1 MNTLEQTTQLAI
13 ELIKQQKVSDFE
25 LSVGK
30 SSGVSTT
37 VRLSNVE
44 TLQYHLDTSFNVSVY
59 IGKNKGQ
66 ATSVDLSKA
75 SLKNAI
81 ESACLIAKYTQEDP
95 FNGLAPSERMAW
107 DIPNLDLYYPW
118 NLDAKKSIEIAKEC
132 EQIALE
138 QNEINNSD
146 GAELSSFEGESVYAN
161 SNGLIANLKSS
172 RHSLYCSLIAKR
184 GDEMQTAYEYGVT
197 IDSNDL
203 TSPSKI
209 GLEAARL
216 AQEKLGSRHL
226 SPQKCPII
234 FTSRQSSGLFSQLL
248 GALSGSRQYKKTSFL
263 LESLGSK
270 VLPESIS
277 IYEDPLKLKTLG
289 SRAFDQDGVL
299 KKKQFFVEEGIVSSY
314 LMGQYSAN
322 QMGLESTANAG
333 GVSNCCV
340 KSNFDGGIT
349 ELTKSMDKGLIV
361 TDLMGH
367 GVNAT
372 TGDYSRG
379 ASGFWVEN
387 GEIKYPVS
395 GITIAGNL
403 KNMLKNVVS
412 IASDVDFRSNL
423 KVGSTLISEM
433 TISGEG

>member
-25 LSVGK
+25 ISVGK

-66 ATSVDLSKA
+66 ATSADLSKA

-107 DIPNLDLYYPW
+107 DRPNLDLYYPW
-118 NLDAKKSIEIAKEC
+118 NLDANKSIEIAKEC

-138 QNEINNSD
+138 QSEINNSD

-184 GDEMQTAYEYGVT
+184 GDEMQTAYEYSVA

-203 TSPSKI
+203 TAPSKI

-216 AQEKLGSRHL
+216 TQEKLGSRHL
-226 SPQKCPII
+226 GPQKCPII
-234 FTSRQSSGLFSQLL
+234 FTSRQSSGIFSQLL

-263 LESLGSK
+263 LESLGSQ

-340 KSNFDGGIT
+340 NSNFDGGIT
-349 ELTKSMDKGLIV
+349 ELTKSMDRGLIV

-403 KNMLKNVVS
+403 KDMLNNVVS

>member
-25 LSVGK
+25 ISLGK

-107 DIPNLDLYYPW
+107 DSPNLDLYYPW
-118 NLDAKKSIEIAKEC
+118 NLDANKSIEIAKEC
-132 EQIALE
+132 EKIALE
-138 QNEINNSD
+138 QSEINNSD

-172 RHSLYCSLIAKR
+172 KHSLYCSLIAKR
-184 GDEMQTAYEYGVT
+184 GDEMQTAYEYSVA

-203 TSPSKI
+203 TAPSKI

-216 AQEKLGSRHL
+216 TQEKLGSRHL
-226 SPQKCPII
+226 GPQKCPII
-234 FTSRQSSGLFSQLL
+234 FTSRQSSGIFSQLL

-263 LESLGSK
+263 LESLGSQ

-299 KKKQFFVEEGIVSSY
+299 KKKQFFVKEGIVSSY

-340 KSNFDGGIT
+340 NSNFDGGIT
-349 ELTKSMDKGLIV
+349 ELTKSMDRGLIV

-403 KNMLKNVVS
+403 KDMLNNVVS

>member
-184 GDEMQTAYEYGVT
+184 GDEMQTAYEYSVA

-203 TSPSKI
+203 TAPSKI

-226 SPQKCPII
+226 GPQKCPII
-234 FTSRQSSGLFSQLL
+234 FTSRQSSGIFSQLL

-340 KSNFDGGIT
+340 NSNFDGGIT
-349 ELTKSMDKGLIV
+349 ELTKSMDRGLIV

-403 KNMLKNVVS
+403 KDMLKNIVS

>member
-25 LSVGK
+25 ISVGK

-107 DIPNLDLYYPW
+107 DTPNLDLYYPW
-118 NLDAKKSIEIAKEC
+118 NLDANKSIEIAKEC

-138 QNEINNSD
+138 QSEINNSD

-184 GDEMQTAYEYGVT
+184 GDEMQTAYEYSVA

-203 TSPSKI
+203 TAPSKI

-226 SPQKCPII
+226 GPQKCPMI
-234 FTSRQSSGLFSQLL
+234 FTSRQSSGIFSQLL

-263 LESLGSK
+263 LESLGSQ

-299 KKKQFFVEEGIVSSY
+299 KKKQFFVKEGIVSSY

-340 KSNFDGGIT
+340 NSNFDGGIT
-349 ELTKSMDKGLIV
+349 ELTKSMDRGLIV

-403 KNMLKNVVS
+403 KDMLNNVVS

>member
-25 LSVGK
+25 ISVGK

-107 DIPNLDLYYPW
+107 DSPNLDLYYPW

-138 QNEINNSD
+138 QSEINNSD

-184 GDEMQTAYEYGVT
+184 GDEMQTAYEYSVA

-203 TSPSKI
+203 TAPSKI

-226 SPQKCPII
+226 GPQKCPII
-234 FTSRQSSGLFSQLL
+234 FTSRQSSGIFSQLL

-299 KKKQFFVEEGIVSSY
+299 KKKQFFVKEGIVSSY

-340 KSNFDGGIT
+340 NSNFDGGIT
-349 ELTKSMDKGLIV
+349 ELTKSMDRGLIV

-403 KNMLKNVVS
+403 KDMLNNVVS

>member
-25 LSVGK
+25 ISLGK

-66 ATSVDLSKA
+66 ATSVDLSKV

-107 DIPNLDLYYPW
+107 DTPNLDLYYPW

-138 QNEINNSD
+138 QSEINNSD

-184 GDEMQTAYEYGVT
+184 GDEMQTAHEYSVA

-203 TSPSKI
+203 TAPSKI

-226 SPQKCPII
+226 GPQKCPII
-234 FTSRQSSGLFSQLL
+234 FTSRQSSGIFSQLL

-263 LESLGSK
+263 LESLGDK

-340 KSNFDGGIT
+340 NSNFDGGIT
-349 ELTKSMDKGLIV
+349 ELTKSMDRGLIV

-403 KNMLKNVVS
+403 KDMLKNIVS

>member
-118 NLDAKKSIEIAKEC
+118 NLDANKSIKIAKEC

-161 SNGLIANLKSS
+161 SNGLIANLKNT
-172 RHSLYCSLIAKR
+172 RHSLFCSLIAKR

-403 KNMLKNVVS
+403 KDMLKNVVS

>member
-25 LSVGK
+25 ISVGK

-107 DIPNLDLYYPW
+107 DSPNLDLYYPW
-118 NLDAKKSIEIAKEC
+118 NLDANKSIEIAKEC

-138 QNEINNSD
+138 QSEINNSD

-184 GDEMQTAYEYGVT
+184 GDEMQTAYEYSVA

-203 TSPSKI
+203 TAPSNI

-226 SPQKCPII
+226 SPQKCPVI
-234 FTSRQSSGLFSQLL
+234 FTSRQSSGIFSQLL

-263 LESLGSK
+263 LESLGSQ

-299 KKKQFFVEEGIVSSY
+299 KKKQFFVKEGIVSSY

-340 KSNFDGGIT
+340 NSNFDGGIT
-349 ELTKSMDKGLIV
+349 ELTKSMDRGLIV

-403 KNMLKNVVS
+403 KDMLNNVVS

>member
-25 LSVGK
+25 ISLGK

-66 ATSVDLSKA
+66 ATSADLSKA

-81 ESACLIAKYTQEDP
+81 DSACLIAKYTQEDP

-107 DIPNLDLYYPW
+107 DSPNLDLYYPW
-118 NLDAKKSIEIAKEC
+118 NLDANKSIEIAKEC

-138 QNEINNSD
+138 QSEINNSD

-184 GDEMQTAYEYGVT
+184 GDEMQTAYEYSVA

-203 TSPSKI
+203 TAPSKI

-216 AQEKLGSRHL
+216 TQEKLGSRHL
-226 SPQKCPII
+226 GPQKCPII
-234 FTSRQSSGLFSQLL
+234 FTSRQSSGIFSQLL

-263 LESLGSK
+263 LDSLGSR

-322 QMGLESTANAG
+322 QMGLESTGNAG

-340 KSNFDGGIT
+340 NSNFDGGIT
-349 ELTKSMDKGLIV
+349 ELTKSMDRGLIV

-403 KNMLKNVVS
+403 KDMLNNVVS

>member
-25 LSVGK
+25 ISVGK

-107 DIPNLDLYYPW
+107 DTPNLDLYYPW
-118 NLDAKKSIEIAKEC
+118 NLDANKSIEIAKEC

-138 QNEINNSD
+138 QSEINNSD

-184 GDEMQTAYEYGVT
+184 GDEMQTAYEYSVA

-203 TSPSKI
+203 TTPSKI

-226 SPQKCPII
+226 GPQKCPII
-234 FTSRQSSGLFSQLL
+234 FTSRQSSGIFSQLL

-299 KKKQFFVEEGIVSSY
+299 KKRQFFVEEGIVSSY

-333 GVSNCCV
+333 GVSNCCIN
-340 KSNFDGGIT
+340 SNFDGGIT
-349 ELTKSMDKGLIV
+349 ELTKNMDRGLIV

-387 GEIKYPVS
+387 GEIKHPVS

-403 KNMLKNVVS
+403 KDMLKNVVS

>member
-161 SNGLIANLKSS
+161 SNELIANLKNT
-172 RHSLYCSLIAKR
+172 RHSLFCSLIAKR

-248 GALSGSRQYKKTSFL
+248 GALSGTRQYKKTSFL

>member
-25 LSVGK
+25 ISVGK

-107 DIPNLDLYYPW
+107 DTPNLDLYYPW

-138 QNEINNSD
+138 QSEINNSD

-184 GDEMQTAYEYGVT
+184 GDEMQTAYEYSVA

-203 TSPSKI
+203 TAPSKI

-226 SPQKCPII
+226 GPQKCPII
-234 FTSRQSSGLFSQLL
+234 FTSRQSSGIFSQLL

-340 KSNFDGGIT
+340 NSNFDGGIT
-349 ELTKSMDKGLIV
+349 ELTKSMDRGLIV

-403 KNMLKNVVS
+403 KDMLNNVVS

>member
-13 ELIKQQKVSDFE
+13 ELIKKQKVSDFE
-25 LSVGK
+25 ISLGK

-66 ATSVDLSKA
+66 ATSVDLSKV

-107 DIPNLDLYYPW
+107 DSPNLDLYYPW

-138 QNEINNSD
+138 QSEINNSD

-184 GDEMQTAYEYGVT
+184 GDEMQTAYEYSIA

-203 TSPSKI
+203 TAPSNI

-226 SPQKCPII
+226 SPQKCPVI
-234 FTSRQSSGLFSQLL
+234 FTSRQSSGIFSQLL

-263 LESLGSK
+263 LESLGSQ

-299 KKKQFFVEEGIVSSY
+299 KKKQFFVKEGIVSSY

-340 KSNFDGGIT
+340 NSNFDGGIT
-349 ELTKSMDKGLIV
+349 DLTKSMDRGLIV

-367 GVNAT
+367 GINAT

-403 KNMLKNVVS
+403 KDMLNNVVS

>member
-25 LSVGK
+25 ISVGK

-107 DIPNLDLYYPW
+107 DTPNLDLYYPW
-118 NLDAKKSIEIAKEC
+118 NLDANKSIEIAKEC

-138 QNEINNSD
+138 QSEINNSD

-184 GDEMQTAYEYGVT
+184 GDEMQTAYEYSVA

-203 TSPSKI
+203 TAPSKI

-226 SPQKCPII
+226 GPQKCPII
-234 FTSRQSSGLFSQLL
+234 FTSRQSSGIFSQLL

-263 LESLGSK
+263 LESLGSQ

-299 KKKQFFVEEGIVSSY
+299 KKKQFFVKEGIVSSY

-340 KSNFDGGIT
+340 NSNFDGGIT
-349 ELTKSMDKGLIV
+349 ELTKSMDRGLIV

-403 KNMLKNVVS
+403 KDMLNNVVS

>member
-13 ELIKQQKVSDFE
+13 ELIKQQKVSNFE
-25 LSVGK
+25 ISVGK

-81 ESACLIAKYTQEDP
+81 ESASLIAKYTQEDP

-107 DIPNLDLYYPW
+107 DTPNLDLYYPW

-146 GAELSSFEGESVYAN
+146 GAELSSSEGESVYAN

-263 LESLGSK
+263 LESLGNK
-270 VLPESIS
+270 VLPDSIS
-277 IYEDPLKLKTLG
+277 IYEDPLKIKTLG

-299 KKKQFFVEEGIVSSY
+299 KKKQFFVEKGIVSSY

-340 KSNFDGGIT
+340 NSNFDGGIT
-349 ELTKSMDKGLIV
+349 ELTKSMDRGLIV

-403 KNMLKNVVS
+403 KDMLKNVVS

>member
-25 LSVGK
+25 ISVGK

-107 DIPNLDLYYPW
+107 DRPNLDLYYPW
-118 NLDAKKSIEIAKEC
+118 NLDANKSIEIAKEC

-138 QNEINNSD
+138 QSEINNSD

-184 GDEMQTAYEYGVT
+184 GDEMQTAYEYSVA

-203 TSPSKI
+203 TAPSKI

-226 SPQKCPII
+226 GPQKCPII
-234 FTSRQSSGLFSQLL
+234 FTSRQSSGIFSQLL

-263 LESLGSK
+263 LESLGSR

-299 KKKQFFVEEGIVSSY
+299 KKKQFFVKEGIVSSY

-340 KSNFDGGIT
+340 NSNFDGGIT
-349 ELTKSMDKGLIV
+349 ELTKSMDRGLIV

-403 KNMLKNVVS
+403 KDMLNNVVS

>member
-161 SNGLIANLKSS
+161 SNGLIANLKNT
-172 RHSLYCSLIAKR
+172 RHSLFCSLIAKR

-367 GVNAT
+367 GINAT

>member
-25 LSVGK
+25 LSIGK

-107 DIPNLDLYYPW
+107 DTPNLDLYYPW

-138 QNEINNSD
+138 QSEINNSD

-184 GDEMQTAYEYGVT
+184 GDEMQTAYEYSVA

-203 TSPSKI
+203 TTSTKI

-226 SPQKCPII
+226 GPQKCPII
-234 FTSRQSSGLFSQLL
+234 FTSRQSSGIFSQLL

-340 KSNFDGGIT
+340 NSNFDGGIT
-349 ELTKSMDKGLIV
+349 ELTKSMDRGLIV

-403 KNMLKNVVS
+403 KDMLKNIVS

>member
-25 LSVGK
+25 ISVGK

-107 DIPNLDLYYPW
+107 DSPNLDLYYPW
-118 NLDAKKSIEIAKEC
+118 NLDANKSIEIAKEC

-138 QNEINNSD
+138 QSEINNSD

-184 GDEMQTAYEYGVT
+184 GDEMQTAHEYSVA

-203 TSPSKI
+203 TAPSKI

-226 SPQKCPII
+226 GPQKCPII
-234 FTSRQSSGLFSQLL
+234 FTSRQSSGIFSQLL

-263 LESLGSK
+263 LDSLGSR

-299 KKKQFFVEEGIVSSY
+299 KKKQFFVKEGIVSSY

-340 KSNFDGGIT
+340 NSNFDGGIT
-349 ELTKSMDKGLIV
+349 ELTKSMDRGLIV

-403 KNMLKNVVS
+403 KDMLNNVVS

>member
-25 LSVGK
+25 ISVGK

-66 ATSVDLSKA
+66 ATSVDLSKT

-81 ESACLIAKYTQEDP
+81 ESACLIAKFTQEDP

-107 DIPNLDLYYPW
+107 DTPDLDLYYPW

-138 QNEINNSD
+138 QSEINNSD

-184 GDEMQTAYEYGVT
+184 GDEMQTAYEYSVA

-203 TSPSKI
+203 TAPSKI

-216 AQEKLGSRHL
+216 TQEKLGSRHL
-226 SPQKCPII
+226 GPQKCPII
-234 FTSRQSSGLFSQLL
+234 FTSRQSSGIFSQLL

-263 LESLGSK
+263 LDSLGSR

-322 QMGLESTANAG
+322 QMGLESTGNAG

-340 KSNFDGGIT
+340 NSNFDGGIT
-349 ELTKSMDKGLIV
+349 ELTKSMDRGLIV

-403 KNMLKNVVS
+403 KDMLNNVVS

>member
-1 MNTLEQTTQLAI
+1 MNTLEQITQLAI

-25 LSVGK
+25 VSLGK

-66 ATSVDLSKA
+66 ATSADLSKA

-81 ESACLIAKYTQEDP
+81 DSACLIAKYTQEDP

-107 DIPNLDLYYPW
+107 DTPDLDLYYPW
-118 NLDAKKSIEIAKEC
+118 NLDANKSIEIAKEC

-138 QNEINNSD
+138 QSEINNSD

-161 SNGLIANLKSS
+161 SNGLITNLKSS

-184 GDEMQTAYEYGVT
+184 GDEMQTAYEYSIA

-203 TSPSKI
+203 TAPSKI

-226 SPQKCPII
+226 GPQKCPII
-234 FTSRQSSGLFSQLL
+234 FTSRQSSGIFSQLL

-263 LESLGSK
+263 LDSLGNK

-299 KKKQFFVEEGIVSSY
+299 KKKQFFVKEGIVSSY

-340 KSNFDGGIT
+340 NSNFDGGIT
-349 ELTKSMDKGLIV
+349 ELTKSMDRGLIV

-403 KNMLKNVVS
+403 KDMLNNVVS

>member
-161 SNGLIANLKSS
+161 SNELIANLKNT
-172 RHSLYCSLIAKR
+172 RHSLFCSLIAKR

-234 FTSRQSSGLFSQLL
+234 FTSRQSSGLFSKLL
-248 GALSGSRQYKKTSFL
+248 GALSGTRQYKKTSFL

>member
-161 SNGLIANLKSS
+161 SNGLIANLKNT
-172 RHSLYCSLIAKR
+172 RHSLFCSLIAKR

-270 VLPESIS
+270 VLPDSIS

>member
-25 LSVGK
+25 ISLGK

-66 ATSVDLSKA
+66 ATSADLSKA

-81 ESACLIAKYTQEDP
+81 DSACLIAKYTQEDP

-107 DIPNLDLYYPW
+107 DRPNLDLYYPW
-118 NLDAKKSIEIAKEC
+118 NLDANKSIEIAKEC

-138 QNEINNSD
+138 QSEINNSD

-184 GDEMQTAYEYGVT
+184 GDEMQTAYEYSVA

-203 TSPSKI
+203 TAPSKI

-226 SPQKCPII
+226 GPQKCPII
-234 FTSRQSSGLFSQLL
+234 FTSRQSSGIFSQLL

-263 LESLGSK
+263 LESLGSQ

-340 KSNFDGGIT
+340 NSNFDGGIT
-349 ELTKSMDKGLIV
+349 ELTKSMDRGLIV

-403 KNMLKNVVS
+403 KDMLNNVVS

>member
-25 LSVGK
+25 ISVGK

-107 DIPNLDLYYPW
+107 DSPNLDLYYPW
-118 NLDAKKSIEIAKEC
+118 NLDAKQSIEIAKEC

-138 QNEINNSD
+138 QSEINNSD

-184 GDEMQTAYEYGVT
+184 GDEMQTAYEYSVA

-203 TSPSKI
+203 TAPSKI

-226 SPQKCPII
+226 GPQKCPII
-234 FTSRQSSGLFSQLL
+234 FTSRQSSGIFSQLL

-263 LESLGSK
+263 LESLGNK

-299 KKKQFFVEEGIVSSY
+299 KQKQFFVEKGIVSSY

-340 KSNFDGGIT
+340 NSNFDGGIT
-349 ELTKSMDKGLIV
+349 ELTKSMDRGLIV

-367 GVNAT
+367 GINAT

-403 KNMLKNVVS
+403 KDMLKNIVS
-412 IASDVDFRSNL
+412 IARDVDFRSNL

>member
-25 LSVGK
+25 ISVGK

-44 TLQYHLDTSFNVSVY
+44 TLQYHLDTSFNISVY

-107 DIPNLDLYYPW
+107 DTPNLDLYYPW
-118 NLDAKKSIEIAKEC
+118 NLDANKSIEIAKEC

-138 QNEINNSD
+138 QSEINNSD

-184 GDEMQTAYEYGVT
+184 GDEMQTAYEYSVA

-203 TSPSKI
+203 TVPSKI

-234 FTSRQSSGLFSQLL
+234 FTSRQSSGIFSQLL

-263 LESLGSK
+263 LDSIGSK

-277 IYEDPLKLKTLG
+277 IFEDPLKLKTLG

-340 KSNFDGGIT
+340 NSNFDGGIT
-349 ELTKSMDKGLIV
+349 ELTKSMDRGLIV

-403 KNMLKNVVS
+403 KDMLKNVVS

-433 TISGEG
+433 TVSGEG